1 MTRPRCFLAAG
12 GTTTAHSAVGLNDVA
27 IGGYLTGLV
36 SNLVSSLEETYPNA
50 GTEILTGTR
59 IIDPDNGY
67 TFSWGDGPAYYELPD
82 AYRHRLIV
90 NAGSTVITYDQ
101 ASKGLNKVYF
111 KYSTGNFSRHF
122 EGYPSELFVEPGLT
136 EIEMITQKPYAAD
149 GGTFGDVTNT
159 YPIAEGGIY
168 VLAQGYQGSATG
180 NSSDHYSRRLNMML
194 EDGSFDG
201 EAKLTESLAFAA
213 EVFMQETAA
222 LKGMQAGSTGN
233 RSILHG
239 RTGLLGQEGGYY
251 IDIKNQLSASYA
263 GYSGAEDLGIK
274 PYMMLFSGMEHA
286 VLEQTQSLDKQA
298 VSTVR
303 ILQLANESN
312 NPVYRLD
319 SSNYSSVVGQ
329 LSGYTTAQKNKFQT
343 TVNGGGQVIL
353 PKNAD
358 VSLNDWTGEGY
369 IETISLVGA
378 KACSWP
384 LVAATMAEKILS
396 KAHTTTGRFIP
407 MNAPANCPMCR
418 PRPLRRPIPWT

>member
-1 MTRPRCFLAAG
+1 MYPTGSGAEDIDEALNAFLLGGFAYPQQVDTTTDSLVIQHIFPMIDSGQGWLVYFPAVKGYNHVSAEDVETLVGYDKASLLLAAG
-12 GTTTAHSAVGLNDVA
+12 GTTTAHSAVGLDDA
-27 IGGYLTGLV
+27 ALGGHLTGLV
-36 SNLVSSLEETYPNA
+36 SNLIASLEETYPNA

-59 IIDPDNGY
+59 MIDPDNGY
-67 TFSWGDGPAYYELPD
+67 AFSWGQGSAYYELPD

-136 EIEMITQKPYAAD
+136 EIKMISQKPYAAE
-149 GGTFGDVTNT
+149 GGTFGDMTNT
-159 YPIAEGGIY
+159 YPIADGGIY
-168 VLAQGYQGSATG
+168 VLAQGYQGSTSG
-180 NSSDHYSRRLNMML
+180 NSSGHYSRRLNMML

-222 LKGMQAGSTGN
+222 LKGMQAGTTGN

-298 VSTVR
+298 VFDGT
-303 ILQLANESN
+303 
-312 NPVYRLD
+312 
-319 SSNYSSVVGQ
+319 YSSASQ
-329 LSGYTTAQKNKFQT
+329 
-343 TVNGGGQVIL
+343 
-353 PKNAD
+353 
-358 VSLNDWTGEGY
+358 
-369 IETISLVGA
+369 
-378 KACSWP
+378 
-384 LVAATMAEKILS
+384 
-396 KAHTTTGRFIP
+396 
-407 MNAPANCPMCR
+407 
-418 PRPLRRPIPWT
+418 